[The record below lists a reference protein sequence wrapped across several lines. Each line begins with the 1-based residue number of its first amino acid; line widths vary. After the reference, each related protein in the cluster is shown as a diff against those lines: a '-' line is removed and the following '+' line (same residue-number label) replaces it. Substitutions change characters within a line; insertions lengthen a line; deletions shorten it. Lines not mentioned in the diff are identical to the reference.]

1 MNIYYVYYVYY
12 VQYVNFVYYVYYVY
26 YVNINIHIIYVS
38 IKNSLKP
45 HPFGIAGLG
54 VVIKLFNQFP
64 AIASVYH
71 EWFGTL
77 GMLVAYFSMLA
88 SYMQVAF
95 PTT

>member
-1 MNIYYVYYVYY
+1 MYTMYTVYTMYTMYTVYTMY
-12 VQYVNFVYYVYYVY
+12 TMYTMF
-26 YVNINIHIIYVS
+26 IYVS

-77 GMLVAYFSMLA
+77 AMLVAYFSMLA